1 MRSNTALITI
11 IAVASTMA
19 ACSKDSRET
28 DTPSAPPTAVAP
40 ASANGSHQAQTIQ
53 WGPAPSVLP
62 PGAEIAVLAGD
73 PGSQTEFTLRLK
85 FPNGYRIAPHTH
97 PTTENVTVI
106 KGTFLAG
113 MGTQFVE
120 ANLQELGRDD
130 FVSIPAEHPHFAM
143 ARGETIVQVHGLG
156 PFVLTYVNPADDPS
170 K

>member
-1 MRSNTALITI
+1 MRSTPAVFTV
-11 IAVASTMA
+11 IAVASMMA

-28 DTPSAPPTAVAP
+28 DVPSAPPTAAAP
-40 ASANGSHQAQTIQ
+40 ASASAPNQAQTIQ
-53 WGPAPSVLP
+53 WSPAPSVLP
-62 PGAEIAVLAGD
+62 PGAEIAVLQGD
-73 PGSQTEFTLRLK
+73 PGAATEFTLRLK

-97 PTTENVTVI
+97 PTIENVTVI

-120 ANLQELGRDD
+120 SYLQALGRDD
-130 FVSIPAEHPHFAM
+130 FVSIPADHPHFAM

>member
-1 MRSNTALITI
+1 MRSNTVLLTV

-19 ACSKDSRET
+19 ACSKDSRDT
-28 DTPSAPPTAVAP
+28 DVPSAPPTAAP
-40 ASANGSHQAQTIQ
+40 PAFAGASHQAQTIQ

-62 PGAEIAVLAGD
+62 PGAEIAVLEGD
-73 PGSQTEFTLRLK
+73 PGAQSEFTLRLK

-97 PTTENVTVI
+97 PTIENVTVI

-120 ANLQELGRDD
+120 SSMEALGRDD

-143 ARGETIVQVHGLG
+143 ARGETIVQVHGIG

>member
-1 MRSNTALITI
+1 MRSTTAVFVV
-11 IAVASTMA
+11 IAVTSTIV
-19 ACSKDSRET
+19 ACSKDSGET
-28 DTPSAPPTAVAP
+28 DVPSAPPTAAAP
-40 ASANGSHQAQTIQ
+40 ASGNASQQAQTIQ

-62 PGAEIAVLAGD
+62 PGAEIAVLQGD
-73 PGSQTEFTLRLK
+73 PGAATEFTLRLK

-97 PTTENVTVI
+97 PTIENVTVI

-120 ANLQELGRDD
+120 SYLQALGRDD
-130 FVSIPAEHPHFAM
+130 FVSIPADHPHFAM